1 MYKQEKKTGTREFFK
16 VIGMTFLAFVASDFF
31 GGVIST
37 LTKGKISAT
46 LSGNIILA
54 VLCVILVILT
64 YNHYAS
70 VYTYKITKKHIVI
83 EKKTGRKIT
92 EYDIPLEEI
101 KKAYIKK
108 SMPKGKGKKKSKKL
122 RLCSSIFNNK
132 NTSIIICG
140 EENTIV
146 IFEPDDK
153 FVEKLKEYMN
163 D

>member
-1 MYKQEKKTGTREFFK
+1 MYKQENKTGTRAFFK
-16 VIGMTFLAFVASDFF
+16 VIGVTFLAILVSEFL
-31 GGVIST
+31 GGLIGALSKDKINAT
-37 LTKGKISAT
+37 LT
-46 LSGNIILA
+46 GNIILA
-54 VLCVILVILT
+54 VLCVILVILI

-83 EKKTGRKIT
+83 EKRAGRKIT
-92 EYDIPLEEI
+92 EFDIPLEEI

-108 SMPKGKGKKKSKKL
+108 SMPKEKGKKKGKTL

-132 NTSIIICG
+132 NTSTIICG
-140 EENTIV
+140 EENNII

-153 FVEKLKEYMN
+153 FIEKIKEYMN